1 MQSYISLQHKKGG
14 GGKVFTPKL
23 DKLQLSE
30 EKPVITEI
38 LKKEDS
44 RIKRARAKWVNLPKI
59 KALLKYA
66 VSQGDC
72 SKGYERAKNCCNMI
86 ISKGGKLVSSYC
98 FERSCLQCNRIKTGK
113 LINRYQKDFEL
124 MKEPYFI
131 TLTIPNIEEKEVKD
145 ELKYMKRQ
153 IRKIADLGR
162 KKGIY
167 LKGIRKLEITYN
179 RKRNDYHPHYHFL
192 IDGEIEARFLLDN
205 WLKKNP
211 MAYRKAQDIQKADEK
226 SLKELFKYSVKEQDS
241 KDIIPIENL
250 HFIYKVLKGERTFQ
264 SMGNFA
270 PKIEE
275 IESEN
280 PSELVAQEKAE
291 RDNQIFLWFDKI
303 GDWIDKETGELYSG
317 YLPSEKDKLK
327 RYKYEKLH
335 SLSG

>member
-38 LKKEDS
+38 LKKDDS
-44 RIKRARAKWVNLPKI
+44 RIKRARAKWVNLPKV

-66 VSQGDC
+66 ISKGDC
-72 SKGYERAKNCCNMI
+72 SKGYERAKNCCNTI
-86 ISKGGKLVSSYC
+86 ISKGGKLVSTYC
-98 FERSCLQCNRIKTGK
+98 FDRSCLQCNRIKTGK
-113 LINRYQKDFEL
+113 LINRYQKDFEA
-124 MKEPYFI
+124 MKEPYFV
-131 TLTIPNIEEKEVKD
+131 TLTIPNIEEKEVKA

-192 IDGEIEARFLLDN
+192 IDGEIEARFL
-205 WLKKNP
+205 
-211 MAYRKAQDIQKADEK
+211 
-226 SLKELFKYSVKEQDS
+226 F
-241 KDIIPIENL
+241 IIPIENL

-317 YLPSEKDKLK
+317 YLPNEKDKLK